1 MTTQIMA
8 KFECEKEGV
17 TYTVTEQ
24 RTNELS
30 PDLVFTDERVIC
42 YVNGIVFHR
51 TKPNFH
57 STDYVMTLSSY
68 AFSPTGGS

>member
-17 TYTVTEQ
+17 TYRVTEQ

-42 YVNGIVFHR
+42 YVNGIVFH
-51 TKPNFH
+51 
-57 STDYVMTLSSY
+57 
-68 AFSPTGGS
+68 